1 MIINIISLKEVV
13 LYFSVMLVSIV
24 KCLWHLKEVVC
35 KLMFNCMV
43 FNMTSLDSRTPI
55 LQLIG

>member
-13 LYFSVMLVSIV
+13 FSVMLVSIV